1 MYGALQ
7 VLVCLDPTDSSGSP
21 SADLGK
27 GSGSF
32 GAGPGTD
39 PAAAPT

>member
-21 SADLGK
+21 SVDLGK
-27 GSGSF
+27 GSGTI
-32 GAGPGTD
+32 GGWPGTH
-39 PAAAPT
+39 PRGTPP